1 MKVPCKYQQ
10 TVKELSKNQN
20 YVIMRKDK
28 RRGMVI
34 MNKSKCHEK
43 YIMILENG
51 NFKTLDHDLTKKT
64 EEKVQW
70 YLQIMKVRLSW
81 QEYLHLYPGRSCLSK
96 FYGIAKV
103 RKISKN
109 DTIDKLPIR
118 PIVLNIGTAT
128 YDLAKYLAKS
138 LSSLNQS
145 EYIIKNAKQQ
155 FVKQIRIKQV
165 PDGYKIVSFDVK
177 PLFTNASLRNYSFPI
192 RSKLP

>member
-1 MKVPCKYQQ
+1 
-10 TVKELSKNQN
+10 
-20 YVIMRKDK
+20 
-28 RRGMVI
+28 MVI

-51 NFKTLDHDLTKKT
+51 NFKTLDHDLTKKM

-70 YLQIMKVRLSW
+70 SLQIMKIRLPW
-81 QEYLHLYPGRSCLSK
+81 QEYLRLYPGRSCLSK

-103 RKISKN
+103 HKISKN
-109 DTIDKLPIR
+109 DTVDKLPIR

-128 YDLAKYLAKS
+128 YDLAKYLAKF

-145 EYIIKNAKQQ
+145 EYIIKNTKQQ
-155 FVKQIRIKQV
+155 FVKQICIKQV
-165 PDGYKIVSFDVK
+165 PDGYKMVSFDVK
-177 PLFTNASLRNYSFPI
+177 PLFTNASLQNYPFPI